1 MLDISKI
8 QAVSSN
14 IEVDLWMRSSALG
27 EKKCVDKGGF
37 LNVLT
42 EDVLLALVKKITS

>member
-27 EKKCVDKGGF
+27 EKKCVDRECF

-42 EDVLLALVKKITS
+42 EEVLWALMKEMTS